1 MKLKTFSKFVLPV
14 VFAALGTSVT
24 ARDFRAADNQ
34 PGDYPTVLALKF
46 IGEEVSKAT
55 NGKYNV
61 KVFPNSTLGSGK
73 DAIEQVKIGAIDMTR
88 VSTSE
93 FHGIIPESVVPS
105 FPFLYR
111 DMDHFRNVVYGPIGD
126 EILKAF
132 EKHGYIALCMYE
144 AGARSIYAKKKIL
157 SAADTKGLKIRV
169 QPSDLWVSLV
179 NAMGSTA
186 VPIPY
191 GEVYTALKTGLV
203 DAAENNYPSYET
215 SKHYEAASI
224 YSETQHVLAPDVV
237 VFSKKVWDAMPK
249 EEQDIVRKAAKDS
262 VPYFSKLWIAKE
274 EAAKKVVVDAGVTI
288 VPAKDIDHD
297 SFVKAV
303 KPVWDKY
310 ANTPELKAL
319 VQKIVDSK

>member
-1 MKLKTFSKFVLPV
+1 MKLKTFSKFALPV
-14 VFAALGTSVT
+14 VLAALSMSVA

-34 PGDYPTVLALKF
+34 PNDYPTVLALKF
-46 IGEEVSKAT
+46 IGEEVSKST

-111 DMDHFRNVVYGPIGD
+111 DIDHFRNVVYGPIGD
-126 EILKAF
+126 EILNAF

-157 SAADTKGLKIRV
+157 SVADTKGLKIRV

-215 SKHYEAASI
+215 SKHFEAANI

-237 VFSKKVWDAMPK
+237 VFSKKVWDTLPK
-249 EEQDIVRKAAKDS
+249 EEQDIIRKAAKDS
-262 VPYFSKLWIAKE
+262 IPYFSKLWIAKE
-274 EAAKKVVVDAGVTI
+274 EAAKKVVVDAGVII
-288 VPAKDIDHD
+288 VPAKDINHD
-297 SFVKAV
+297 SFVAAV

-319 VQKIVDSK
+319 VQKILDSK

>member
-34 PGDYPTVLALKF
+34 PNDYPTVLALKF

-262 VPYFSKLWIAKE
+262 VPYFSKLWISKE

>member
-1 MKLKTFSKFVLPV
+1 MKLKAFSKFVLPV
-14 VFAALGTSVT
+14 VFATLGTSVT

-34 PGDYPTVLALKF
+34 PNDYPTVLALKF